1 MQKVL
6 CLINKINMKTKT
18 KLTKKMKKFIT
29 AKSKKF
35 YKTFTELNKVDKEI
49 KYL

>member
-35 YKTFTELNKVDKEI
+35 YKTFTELNKLDKET